1 MEEKQVLLVTTTGD
15 FLLKFQ
21 REEVKLLQRM
31 GYLVHYAANFHEPP
45 YVQDRAAIE
54 ALGVKTHQIPIARS
68 PFLFRDNLRA
78 GIPATVVFLLLG
90 LALDAG
96 FLFFTMAAQAAGDI
110 WPLVRVVYCVLLLLP
125 LSYLAVTFPLLSR
138 FTFTAG
144 GLLSTALRV
153 TLRHLPAALGAA
165 VLLAGS
171 VILTLRFLYWGVI
184 LLTPAVCALVSS
196 LLLEPVFRRYT
207 PKEDGGDGGYR
218 PWYLR

>member
-1 MEEKQVLLVTTTGD
+1 MFQSLFNPDSTFFRFTGRVLDAVVLSVL
-15 FLLKFQ
+15 FLLCCLPVVTIGPAASALYYSC
-21 REEVKLLQRM
+21 VKYIRR
-31 GYLVHYAANFHEPP
+31 GESGAYRGFFH
-45 YVQDRAAIE
+45 A
-54 ALGVKTHQIPIARS
+54 
-68 PFLFRDNLRA
+68 FRDNLRA

-196 LLLEPVFRRYT
+196 LLLEPVFRSYT
-207 PKEDGGDGGYR
+207 PNGDGGDGGYR

>member
-1 MEEKQVLLVTTTGD
+1 MFQSLFNPDSTFFRFTGRVLDAVVLSVL
-15 FLLKFQ
+15 FLLCCLPVVTIGPAASALYYSC
-21 REEVKLLQRM
+21 VKYIRR
-31 GYLVHYAANFHEPP
+31 GESGAYRGFFH
-45 YVQDRAAIE
+45 A
-54 ALGVKTHQIPIARS
+54 
-68 PFLFRDNLRA
+68 FRDNLQA

>member
-1 MEEKQVLLVTTTGD
+1 MFQSLFNPDSTFFRFTGRVLDAVVLSVL
-15 FLLKFQ
+15 FLLCCLPVVTIGPAASALYYSC
-21 REEVKLLQRM
+21 VKYIRR
-31 GYLVHYAANFHEPP
+31 GESGAYRGFFH
-45 YVQDRAAIE
+45 A
-54 ALGVKTHQIPIARS
+54 
-68 PFLFRDNLRA
+68 FRDNLRA

-171 VILTLRFLYWGVI
+171 VILTLRFLYRGVI

>member
-1 MEEKQVLLVTTTGD
+1 M
-15 FLLKFQ
+15 
-21 REEVKLLQRM
+21 
-31 GYLVHYAANFHEPP
+31 
-45 YVQDRAAIE
+45 
-54 ALGVKTHQIPIARS
+54 
-68 PFLFRDNLRA
+68 
-78 GIPATVVFLLLG
+78 LLG

>member
-1 MEEKQVLLVTTTGD
+1 MFQSLFNPDSTFFRFTGRVLDAVVLSVL
-15 FLLKFQ
+15 FLLCCLPVVTIGPAASALYYSC
-21 REEVKLLQRM
+21 VKYIRR
-31 GYLVHYAANFHEPP
+31 GESGAYRGFFH
-45 YVQDRAAIE
+45 A
-54 ALGVKTHQIPIARS
+54 
-68 PFLFRDNLRA
+68 FRDNLRA

-125 LSYLAVTFPLLSR
+125 LSYLAVTFPVLSR

>member
-1 MEEKQVLLVTTTGD
+1 MFQSLFNPDSTFFRFTGRVLDAVVLSVL
-15 FLLKFQ
+15 FLLCCLPVVTIGPAASALYYSC
-21 REEVKLLQRM
+21 VKYIRR
-31 GYLVHYAANFHEPP
+31 GESGAYRGFFH
-45 YVQDRAAIE
+45 A
-54 ALGVKTHQIPIARS
+54 
-68 PFLFRDNLRA
+68 FRDNLRA

-96 FLFFTMAAQAAGDI
+96 FLFFTMAAQAAGDV
-110 WPLVRVVYCVLLLLP
+110 WPLLRVVYCVLLLLP

-207 PKEDGGDGGYR
+207 PKGDGDEGGYK

>member
-1 MEEKQVLLVTTTGD
+1 MFQTLFNPDSTFFRFTGRVLDAVVLSVL
-15 FLLKFQ
+15 FLLCCLPVVTIGPAASALYYSC
-21 REEVKLLQRM
+21 VKYIRR
-31 GYLVHYAANFHEPP
+31 GESGAYRGFFH
-45 YVQDRAAIE
+45 A
-54 ALGVKTHQIPIARS
+54 
-68 PFLFRDNLRA
+68 FRDNLRA

>member
-1 MEEKQVLLVTTTGD
+1 MFQSLFNPDSTFFRFTGRVLDAVVLSVL
-15 FLLKFQ
+15 FLLCCLPVVTIGPAASTLYYSC
-21 REEVKLLQRM
+21 VKYIRR
-31 GYLVHYAANFHEPP
+31 GESGAYRGFFH
-45 YVQDRAAIE
+45 A
-54 ALGVKTHQIPIARS
+54 
-68 PFLFRDNLRA
+68 FRDNLRA